1 MASGYEVLEPR
12 CPFCNQ
18 RLERPKEL
26 EPMRRGDF
34 EYGVCSCGAVFVH
47 DVTGFNL
54 GAAMVEALE
63 FACDADLDLA
73 WDLMPGEDYQDALIE
88 GYDIGKHLIYPE
100 GHDYQ
105 GHRIKGALS
114 FIRLS
119 DDIRDAK
126 AQGIRVKFETNAQ
139 PPPISPAARSADL
152 KKLRKNRFSKK
163 EVAKAVRERNLEL
176 LTEMASKDRLVLR
189 KMQRLLYNADPSERW
204 KAVIM
209 LGGVAGAIA
218 QDDPATV
225 GDLLRRLLYA
235 ANDSAATNWG
245 TIETV
250 GEIIRNQ
257 PGLYGSFVRHI
268 LGLVGDKPSIPAI
281 LWAMGRIG
289 ELYPRLVRN
298 SSFFIIFDLLTA
310 SDPAVRGHAVWALGQ
325 VGASEAKGAIGRLT
339 GDQAGFEL
347 FDGIRVRSTTVG
359 AVALDALKKMEE
371 KKMDKQENRMESK
384 QEKELKSQ
392 KEPPEITQAWHIYQE
407 AEILKNRG
415 QSLDAMARFEEILGI
430 FDHFGYEAEVAN
442 ICEKLGD
449 IHVMRGNIKAAFS
462 PYQRALA
469 ICEKKKDP
477 VSTVIMLEKVIDLY
491 RHEKEFDKAL
501 PYFFRALELV
511 EGLKDVKRSAMFL
524 AGIGDIYERQ
534 GKIEDA
540 LDAYKLAEKLFRN
553 MGAKEKAKTLQDG
566 IAVLEKRLAQSDA
579 PPSES

>member
-1 MASGYEVLEPR
+1 MASGYETIEPR
-12 CPFCNQ
+12 CPFCNEP
-18 RLERPKEL
+18 LDRPREL

-73 WDLMPGEDYQDALIE
+73 WDLMPGEDYHDALIE
-88 GYDIGKHLIYPE
+88 GYDINKHLIYPA
-100 GHDYQ
+100 GHDYE
-105 GHRIKGALS
+105 GHRVKGALS

-119 DDIRDAK
+119 DDIRDTK
-126 AQGIRVKFETNAQ
+126 EEGIRQKYQTAAS
-139 PPPISPAARSADL
+139 PPPLAPSSASSRI
-152 KKLRKNRFSKK
+152 KEARKNRFSKR
-163 EVAKAVRERNLEL
+163 EVAKAVRKEDLEL
-176 LTEMASKDRLVLR
+176 LTEMALKDRLVLR
-189 KMQRLLYNADPSERW
+189 KMQRLLYNADPEARW
-204 KAVIM
+204 QAILM

-218 QDDPATV
+218 QEDPAAV

-235 ANDSAATNWG
+235 ANDSAAANWG

-268 LGLVGDKPSIPAI
+268 LGLLGDAPSRPAI
-281 LWAMGRIG
+281 LWAIGRIG
-289 ELYPRLVRN
+289 ALYPKLVKN
-298 SSFFIIFDLLTA
+298 TSFFALFDLLGSEDATT
-310 SDPAVRGHAVWALGQ
+310 RGYAVWALGQ
-325 VGASEAKGAIGRLT
+325 VGAFEAKGAIGRLQD
-339 GDQAGFEL
+339 DQDEFEL
-347 FDGIRVRSTTVG
+347 FDGKTVRITTIG
-359 AVALDALKKMEE
+359 REATEAI
-371 KKMDKQENRMESK
+371 NRMEQKNMEK
-384 QEKELKSQ
+384 QEKKEDVKEQ
-392 KEPPEITQAWHIYQE
+392 KQEEQQQDPPEIQQAWHAYQE

-415 QSLDAMARFEEILGI
+415 QSLDAMARFEEILGV
-430 FDHFGYEAEVAN
+430 FDEFGYEAEVAN

-449 IHVMRGNIKAAFS
+449 LHVMRGNIKAAFS

-491 RHEKEFDKAL
+491 RHEKEFNKAL

-511 EGLKDVKRSAMFL
+511 EELKDVKRSALFL

-566 IAVLEKRLAQSDA
+566 IAILEKRLA
-579 PPSES
+579 

>member
-1 MASGYEVLEPR
+1 MASGYEIIEPR

-18 RLERPKEL
+18 RLDRPKEL

-73 WDLMPGEDYQDALIE
+73 WDLMPGEDYNDALIE
-88 GYDIGKHLIYPE
+88 GYDINKHLIYPA
-100 GHDYQ
+100 GHDYE
-105 GHRIKGALS
+105 GHRVKGALS
-114 FIRLS
+114 FIRLN
-119 DDIRDAK
+119 DDIRDTKEEGVRLKYHTAP
-126 AQGIRVKFETNAQ
+126 A
-139 PPPISPAARSADL
+139 PPPLAPSSASTRIKEAR
-152 KKLRKNRFSKK
+152 KKRFSKR
-163 EVAKAVRERNLEL
+163 EVARAVQQEDLAR
-176 LTEMASKDRLVLR
+176 LTEMALRDRLVLR
-189 KMQRLLYNADPSERW
+189 KMQRLLYNADPEARW
-204 KAVIM
+204 KAVLM

-218 QDDPATV
+218 QKDPAAV

-235 ANDSAATNWG
+235 ANDSAAANWG

-250 GEIIRNQ
+250 GEIIRSQ

-268 LGLVGDKPSIPAI
+268 LGLMADAPSRPAI
-281 LWAMGRIG
+281 LWAIGRIG
-289 ELYPRLVRN
+289 AAYPKLVKN
-298 SSFFIIFDLLTA
+298 SSFFALFDLLGSKDAAT
-310 SDPAVRGHAVWALGQ
+310 RGYAVWALGQ
-325 VGASEAKGAIGRLT
+325 VRAAEAKGAISRMK
-339 GDQAGFEL
+339 DDDEEFEL
-347 FDGIRVRSTTVG
+347 FDGTNLKITTIGKQAAKAIDRMEQVTMETQEKKQETTV
-359 AVALDALKKMEE
+359 
-371 KKMDKQENRMESK
+371 QEQ
-384 QEKELKSQ
+384 QEQ
-392 KEPPEITQAWHIYQE
+392 QQQEPPEITQAWHKYQE

-415 QSLDAMARFEEILGI
+415 QSLDAMARFEEVLGI
-430 FDHFGYEAEVAN
+430 FDEFGYEAEVAN

-491 RHEKEFDKAL
+491 RHEKEFNKAL

-511 EGLKDVKRSAMFL
+511 EELKDVKRSAFFL

-540 LDAYKLAEKLFRN
+540 LDAYKLAEKLFSN

-566 IAVLEKRLAQSDA
+566 IAVLEKRLS
-579 PPSES
+579 

>member
-1 MASGYEVLEPR
+1 MASGYEVIEPR

-34 EYGVCSCGAVFVH
+34 EYGVCSCGAVYVH

-54 GAAMVEALE
+54 GAALVEALE

-119 DDIRDAK
+119 DDIRETK
-126 AQGIRVKFETNAQ
+126 EPGIRVKYQKAVSA
-139 PPPISPAARSADL
+139 PPLATSRRVDN
-152 KKLRKNRFSKK
+152 LRKARKKRFSKAQ
-163 EVAKAVRERNLEL
+163 VAKAVGESDLERLIDMVQE
-176 LTEMASKDRLVLR
+176 DRLVLR
-189 KMQRLLYNADPSERW
+189 KMQRLLYNADPATRW
-204 KAVIM
+204 QAVVM

-218 QDDPATV
+218 QEDPAAV

-235 ANDSAATNWG
+235 ANDSAAANWG

-250 GEIIRNQ
+250 GEIIRHQ

-268 LGLVGDKPSIPAI
+268 LGLMGDEPSRPAI
-281 LWAMGRIG
+281 LWAIGRIG
-289 ELYPRLVRN
+289 GRYPKIVRN
-298 SSFFIIFDLLTA
+298 SSFFALFDLLGSKDATI
-310 SDPAVRGHAVWALGQ
+310 RGHAVWALGQ
-325 VGASEAKGAIGRLT
+325 VRAAEARGAVLRLRN
-339 GDQAGFEL
+339 DEEEFEL
-347 FDGIRVRSTTVG
+347 FDGNKVSTTTVG
-359 AVALDALKKMEE
+359 NEARRAIKRMEE
-371 KKMDKQENRMESK
+371 TDMDMKDNKKEAE
-384 QEKELKSQ
+384 EKAVGETKEQ
-392 KEPPEITQAWHIYQE
+392 EPPEITQAWHKYQE

-415 QSLDAMARFEEILGI
+415 QSLDAMKCFEEVLGV
-430 FDHFGYEAEVAN
+430 FDEFGYDAEVAN

-449 IHVMRGNIKAAFS
+449 IHVMRGNIKAAFA

-491 RHEKEFDKAL
+491 RHEKEFNKAL

-511 EGLKDVKRSAMFL
+511 EGLKDVKRSALFL

-534 GKIEDA
+534 GKLDDA
-540 LDAYKLAEKLFRN
+540 LDAYRLAEKLFRN

-566 IAVLEKRLAQSDA
+566 IRILEERLAQAGSTPDN
-579 PPSES
+579 